1 MTVAE
6 NARRTDYAE
15 FHAPRAIGDGRAL
28 ALVHGN
34 CQAESL
40 RVLLDGEAL
49 ATIRMPPVHE
59 LTAEDLPQL
68 RRWLARATV
77 LVSQPVRADY
87 RGLPLGTAQVHA
99 AAAADTR
106 LIVVPI
112 VRFAGLYPEQAII
125 RPPHDPSAVP
135 PLVPYHSLRTL
146 AQAAG
151 RRPAG
156 PLTAAAVHE
165 VAAASRLAL
174 RRREDAHGAIP
185 VCDLFTRPSFSLMRT
200 INHPGNPVWL
210 TLAAR
215 VRRKLGIT
223 EPVRDPGREL
233 LDQVHAP
240 RDPVVIRA
248 FGLGDQADPDWRLD
262 GRRISAEQVHDAHL
276 EWYAHHPQTVTAGLA
291 RHADTLTALGL

>member
-1 MTVAE
+1 VTVAE
-6 NARRTDYAE
+6 NARRTHYAD
-15 FHAPRAIGDGRAL
+15 FHSSGGLEDGRAL

-40 RVLLDGEAL
+40 RRLLHGESL

-59 LTAEDLPQL
+59 LTAEDLPHL
-68 RRWLARATV
+68 RRWLARASV

-99 AAAADTR
+99 AAGADTR

-156 PLTAAAVHE
+156 RLTADAVRE

-185 VCDLFTRPSFSLMRT
+185 IGDLFTRPSFSLMRT

-215 VRRKLGIT
+215 VRRALGIT
-223 EPVRDPGREL
+223 EPVLDPGREL
-233 LDQVHAP
+233 LDDVHAP
-240 RDPVVIRA
+240 RDPVVIQA
-248 FGLGDQADPDWRLD
+248 FGLTDEADPDWRVG
-262 GRRISAEQVHDAHL
+262 GRRISAAQVHNAHL
-276 EWYAHHPQTVTAGLA
+276 EWYAQHPDTVTAGVA
-291 RHADTLTALGL
+291 RHADTLAALGL

>member
-1 MTVAE
+1 VTVAL
-6 NARRTDYAE
+6 N
-15 FHAPRAIGDGRAL
+15 APRTHYADFYSPHAVGDGRAL

-40 RVLLDGEAL
+40 RLLLDGETL

-59 LTAEDLPQL
+59 LTADDLPHL
-68 RRWLARATV
+68 RRWLARASV
-77 LVSQPVRADY
+77 LVSQPIRGDY
-87 RGLPLGTAQVHA
+87 RGLALGTAQVHA
-99 AAAADTR
+99 AARPDTR

-151 RRPAG
+151 RPAAG
-156 PLTAAAVHE
+156 PLTADAVQR
-165 VAAASRLAL
+165 VAAASRVAL
-174 RRREDAHGAIP
+174 QRREDAHGTVPIG
-185 VCDLFTRPSFSLMRT
+185 DLFRRPDFSLMRT

-215 VRRKLGIT
+215 VRRALQIS
-223 EPVRDPGREL
+223 EAVRDPGREL
-233 LDQVHAP
+233 LDHIHAP
-240 RDPVVIRA
+240 RHPVVIRA
-248 FGLGDQADPDWRLD
+248 FGLSDEPDLD
-262 GRRISAEQVHDAHL
+262 WHLGGQRVSAEQVHDAHL
-276 EWYAHHPQTVTAGLA
+276 EWYAQHPQTVTAGLA
-291 RHADTLTALGL
+291 RHADTLGALGL

>member
-1 MTVAE
+1 VTVAE
-6 NARRTDYAE
+6 NAHRSHYAD
-15 FHAPRAIGDGRAL
+15 FHSSHAVGDGRAL

-40 RVLLDGEAL
+40 RLLLDGEAL

-59 LTAEDLPQL
+59 LTGEDLPDL
-68 RRWLARATV
+68 RRWLARAKV
-77 LVSQPVRADY
+77 LVSQPIRRDY
-87 RGLPLGTAQVHA
+87 RGLALGTAQVLA
-99 AAAADTR
+99 TAGPDTR

-125 RPPHDPSAVP
+125 RPPHDRSAVP

-151 RRPAG
+151 RPRPRALN
-156 PLTAAAVHE
+156 PDSVHRIAAE
-165 VAAASRLAL
+165 SREQL
-174 RRREDAHGAIP
+174 RRREDAHGAVKISD
-185 VCDLFTRPSFSLMRT
+185 VFTRPDFSLVRT

-215 VRRKLGIT
+215 VRQTLGIS

-233 LDQVHAP
+233 LDHVHAP
-240 RDPVVIRA
+240 RDPVVIQA
-248 FGLGDQADPDWRLD
+248 FGLTDQPDPDWRV
-262 GRRISAEQVHDAHL
+262 GRQRISAEQVHDAHL
-276 EWYAHHPQTVTAGLA
+276 EWYARHPQTVAAGLA
-291 RHADTLTALGL
+291 RHADTLAALGL